1 MVEVQ
6 EGYQGLLMTYG
17 KMDRVLGAGLYHYN
31 PCTQEIIRRSL
42 KVRRGRGTGGPPPC
56 APWRGLGAVARYLN
70 LDANR
75 SRLGN
80 RSAMLTPPFP
90 PPPAYLST
98 TSRPDPRDRR
108 VPPGDDH
115 PRQRQRQDQ
124 RRGLLPRL

>member
-42 KVRRGRGTGGPPPC
+42 KVRRGRGMGGPPPC
-56 APWRGLGAVARYLN
+56 APWRGLGAVARCLN
-70 LDANR
+70 LDASR
-75 SRLGN
+75 SCLGN

-90 PPPAYLST
+90 PTYLST